1 MFPRTLFFM
10 LACACVG
17 YLLGRSRGM
26 GLQGFFLGLAFGP
39 IGWGLVLLWPRSWIQ
54 GPVPRDRETG
64 PQGRS
69 RPQARNGGRQYAET
83 SEGGSESAFGGAE
96 SPFGRGNAG
105 PGARPGGGCPRCG
118 SPVER
123 KAGSCP
129 RCGNVLVPIRYRV
142 NPGGS

>member
-1 MFPRTLFFM
+1 M
-10 LACACVG
+10 LACAAIG

-54 GPVPRDRETG
+54 GPVPRERETG
-64 PQGRS
+64 FRGPP
-69 RPQARNGGRQYAET
+69 RP
-83 SEGGSESAFGGAE
+83 E
-96 SPFGRGNAG
+96 SPGRRDSR
-105 PGARPGGGCPRCG
+105 RPGGYPPGEDAGGPRSGIGAGCPRCG
-118 SPVER
+118 SPVAR
-123 KAGSCP
+123 GAGACP